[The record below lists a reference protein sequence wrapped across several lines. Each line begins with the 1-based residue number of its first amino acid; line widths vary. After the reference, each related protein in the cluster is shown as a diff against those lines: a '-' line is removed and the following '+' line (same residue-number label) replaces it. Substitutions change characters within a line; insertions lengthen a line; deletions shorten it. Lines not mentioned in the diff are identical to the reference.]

1 MGNVSRRQ
9 ASVSRFPFP
18 ALASPGY
25 VTPQP
30 VTTAELFALPW
41 GPLLI
46 FGLRIVDV
54 SLDTMRVILAVR
66 GRRGITAIL
75 GFFQAL
81 IWIFAVG
88 NAIRHLDSVWH
99 VLGYAAGFGA
109 GTFIGISIEQA
120 LAYGYSAVRIVSQY
134 GGVEIAEALRERGYG
149 ATEIPAFGREG
160 RVEVITSVVQRQHL
174 DEVVKIVHTW
184 DPSAFI
190 TVEEPKV
197 MSGGSLAGRSPMG
210 IPLRW
215 EKSKRQ
221 RV

>member
-1 MGNVSRRQ
+1 M
-9 ASVSRFPFP
+9 
-18 ALASPGY
+18 
-25 VTPQP
+25 
-30 VTTAELFALPW
+30 
-41 GPLLI
+41 
-46 FGLRIVDV
+46 RIIDV

-66 GRRGITAIL
+66 GRRGVTALL
-75 GFFQAL
+75 GFFQAM

-88 NAIRHLDSVWH
+88 NAIRHLDSIWH
-99 VLGYAAGFGA
+99 ILGYAAGFGA

-174 DEVVKIVHTW
+174 DEVVRIVHQW
-184 DPSAFI
+184 DPSAFV

-197 MSGGSLAGRSPMG
+197 MSGGSLAGRTRMG
-210 IPLRW
+210 IPLKW

>member
-1 MGNVSRRQ
+1 MS
-9 ASVSRFPFP
+9 A
-18 ALASPGY
+18 
-25 VTPQP
+25 
-30 VTTAELFALPW
+30 AELFALPW

-46 FGLRIVDV
+46 FGMRIVDV

-88 NAIRHLDSVWH
+88 HAIRHLDSAWH
-99 VLGYAAGFGA
+99 ILGYAAGFGA
-109 GTFIGISIEQA
+109 GTFIGISIEHA

-174 DEVVKIVHTW
+174 DEVLEIVHKW

-197 MSGGSLAGRSPMG
+197 MSGGSLAGRTPMG

-215 EKSKRQ
+215 EKAKRQ

>member
-1 MGNVSRRQ
+1 M
-9 ASVSRFPFP
+9 
-18 ALASPGY
+18 
-25 VTPQP
+25 
-30 VTTAELFALPW
+30 
-41 GPLLI
+41 
-46 FGLRIVDV
+46 RIVDV

-66 GRRGITAIL
+66 GRRGITALL

-88 NAIRHLDSVWH
+88 HAIRHLDSAWH
-99 VLGYAAGFGA
+99 SLGYAAGFGA
-109 GTFIGISIEQA
+109 GTFIGISIEQL
-120 LAYGYSAVRIVSQY
+120 LAYGYSAVRIVSQF

-174 DEVVKIVHTW
+174 DEVLEIVHRW
-184 DPSAFI
+184 DPSAFV

-197 MSGGSLAGRSPMG
+197 MSGGSLARRRPMG

>member
-1 MGNVSRRQ
+1 M
-9 ASVSRFPFP
+9 
-18 ALASPGY
+18 
-25 VTPQP
+25 TI
-30 VTTAELFALPW
+30 AELFALPW

-88 NAIRHLDSVWH
+88 HAIRHLDSVWH

-134 GGVEIAEALRERGYG
+134 GGVEIAEALRDRGYG

-174 DEVVKIVHTW
+174 DDVVKIVHTW

-221 RV
+221 